1 MLPIITT
8 RLDLLDMHT
17 VIRYLPIVSS
27 SSSSSIGWI
36 RIISILLDV
45 LLPMSIILT
54 ILNIGNG
61 VWVVTANAQY
71 ETFYSTG
78 FAYTSTDET
87 ATNWQLS
94 YTQVSYPK

>member
-1 MLPIITT
+1 M
-8 RLDLLDMHT
+8 
-17 VIRYLPIVSS
+17 
-27 SSSSSIGWI
+27 
-36 RIISILLDV
+36 
-45 LLPMSIILT
+45 ILT

-61 VWVVTANAQY
+61 VWVVTANAVY
-71 ETFYSTG
+71 ETYYRTG